1 MQRQLERI
9 QREVMPDF
17 VNAAVKEALA
27 WDRAQRIA
35 EQESAGFLSGL
46 ALTVAI
52 VVGVLGFAAG
62 TLIGG
67 YVLAH

>member
-9 QREVMPDF
+9 QGKILPDF
-17 VNAAVKEALA
+17 VNAAVNESLA

-35 EQESAGFLSGL
+35 EQESAGFLSDL

-52 VVGVLGFAAG
+52 VVGVLGFAGGLA
-62 TLIGG
+62 IGI
-67 YVLAH
+67 VAAQ

>member
-9 QREVMPDF
+9 QEKILPDF
-17 VNAAVKEALA
+17 VNAAVNESLA
-27 WDRAQRIA
+27 WDRVQRIA

-52 VVGVLGFAAG
+52 VVGVLGFAGGLA
-62 TLIGG
+62 IGI
-67 YVLAH
+67 VAAQ